1 VFVQARGRVRM
12 RCCSCWLLQCMI
24 VDDWSED
31 GRVLVLIE
39 AIDRP
44 RLLNDITR
52 IITEESGSS
61 AAAVF
66 RFPPPQV
73 VCLVLQILRSRPLKF
88 RRSTA
93 W

>member
-1 VFVQARGRVRM
+1 MLLVVCAGARARVRM

-61 AAAVF
+61 AANAVC
-66 RFPPPQV
+66 RFPFLKL
-73 VCLVLQILRSRPLKF
+73 CVLFCRF
-88 RRSTA
+88 
-93 W
+93 

>member
-1 VFVQARGRVRM
+1 MLLGACADARGRVRM

-24 VDDWSED
+24 VDDWSKD

-44 RLLNDITR
+44 RMLSDIIR

-61 AAAVF
+61 AAAVC
-66 RFPPPQV
+66 RFPFLKL
-73 VCLVLQILRSRPLKF
+73 CVLF
-88 RRSTA
+88 CRR
-93 W
+93 

>member
-1 VFVQARGRVRM
+1 LKALSLEPKVTRGGW
-12 RCCSCWLLQCMI
+12 CAGFCSCWLLQCMI

-61 AAAVF
+61 AANAVC
-66 RFPPPQV
+66 RFPFLKL
-73 VCLVLQILRSRPLKF
+73 CVLFCRF
-88 RRSTA
+88 
-93 W
+93 